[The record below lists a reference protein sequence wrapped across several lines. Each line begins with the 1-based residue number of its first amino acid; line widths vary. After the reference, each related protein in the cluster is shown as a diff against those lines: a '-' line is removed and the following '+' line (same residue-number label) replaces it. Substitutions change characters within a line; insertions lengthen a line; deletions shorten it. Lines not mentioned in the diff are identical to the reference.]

1 MTSTRLRR
9 HYAPCARSPKPT
21 PDRRAHG
28 SRARCPPAT
37 TDKERTMK
45 IKRFPFLS
53 LCVMALA
60 AMSMVAISAPSGP
73 ASLKDVTVTVVN
85 GRDLVHARSSG
96 TNLALHSTR
105 LSLTSHAQP
114 ALVTGQDHRH

>member
-1 MTSTRLRR
+1 
-9 HYAPCARSPKPT
+9 
-21 PDRRAHG
+21 
-28 SRARCPPAT
+28 
-37 TDKERTMK
+37 MK

-105 LSLTSHAQP
+105 LSLTSHAPP
-114 ALVTGQDHRH
+114 AISTAVHRGIRYVASGGPSASRALTLPKPTPSFTVPDNPPARRVR